1 MKCKRI
7 LSALGKINFQLSFS
21 YRLSVKFLQRTLS
34 YETLKIQLY
43 TLFELILIVLMK
55 DGFIIRRKKNNEMKM
70 CSNSTAESGSINSGN
85 IEKNVDSADFFELHY
100 KRK

>member
-34 YETLKIQLY
+34 YERLY